1 MGEPMFIVFATR
13 NGELALLKDIKRNIA
28 GNFKTFKAR
37 GGTGRPEKIFAE
49 NAELEKR
56 SRKIWEPFVEKISKD
71 IEDFSKD
78 MKTRLEDEK
87 LGKKQPVPAPADTDP
102 WYKGLK
108 YGRNGYWR
116 R

>member
-1 MGEPMFIVFATR
+1 MFIVFATR
-13 NGELALLKDIKRNIA
+13 NGELALLKDIKRNITC
-28 GNFKTFKAR
+28 NFKTFKAR

-71 IEDFSKD
+71 IKDFSERMKD
-78 MKTRLEDEK
+78 KR
-87 LGKKQPVPAPADTDP
+87 LGKKQPVSAPDADTGP

-108 YGRNGYWR
+108 YGRKGYWR